1 MVLQAENLLE
11 WKSRRKKSCRCY
23 LSPSTPLPPRSV
35 EVFKLVSFMR
45 KRLNA
50 FPSTNKEAGRS
61 ESPCML
67 KSSIEFI
74 RVVSFFI
81 WSDCIIKIKT
91 KSIIE
96 KLINDIEPPPAR
108 IWLVISASNQMRLL
122 LFSAKFITRE
132 ENPPLYAN
140 YFSRLFQFITTNL
153 TLEFIS
159 EFENFLSPYFS
170 TIA

>member
-11 WKSRRKKSCRCY
+11 WKSRRKKSCRCD

-35 EVFKLVSFMR
+35 EVFKLISFMR

-108 IWLVISASNQMRLL
+108 IWLVISASNQMRLIIFRQIYNKGGKSSTL
-122 LFSAKFITRE
+122 RKLFFKAFPIHNDELDTGVHFWVRK
-132 ENPPLYAN
+132 
-140 YFSRLFQFITTNL
+140 
-153 TLEFIS
+153 
-159 EFENFLSPYFS
+159 LSF
-170 TIA
+170 TIF